1 MLIQIRHFLRGS
13 HELKMENYEFELN
26 SRPAGR
32 TEMPVLKC

>member
-26 SRPAGR
+26 SGPGR
-32 TEMPVLKC
+32 TEIYVLKC